1 MEFRQLEYFIQ
12 ICKEGS
18 FTKAAEVLMVSQ
30 PTLSQQIRLLE
41 QDFGTPLFDRVGRGI
56 EINDAGKILF
66 EKGIAVMRLIEDSRE
81 ETSELINT
89 QKNEMIIGI
98 FPSDLTYL
106 MPRFV
111 QFNEQYPDISIKFV
125 DMEDTSGQ
133 IQQNKINIGISAD
146 LEPNKQID
154 CIHLFNEELA
164 LVVSKDHPWAE
175 KVEIPFR
182 ELEKLPNVMFV
193 KDTKLRKK
201 LDDYINKT
209 GISLFLNVETTSTS
223 TLLNM
228 VHLGVGVTIMSL
240 RLVES
245 YNCPN
250 IKIIRLIDPKPIRE
264 VKLYMHK
271 DKLMSHRVRTFTNHF
286 PEFTKDL

>member
-12 ICKEGS
+12 IYKEGS

-41 QDFGTPLFDRVGRGI
+41 QEFGTPLFDRVGRGI
-56 EINDAGKILF
+56 EINEAGKILY
-66 EKGIAVMRLIEDSRE
+66 EKGISVMQLIKDSRI
-81 ETSELINT
+81 ETSELING
-89 QKNEMIIGI
+89 QKNELIVGI
-98 FPSDLTYL
+98 FPSDLIYL

-111 QFNEQYPDISIKFV
+111 QFNEQYPNISIKFV
-125 DMEDTSGQ
+125 DMEDKSGPLL
-133 IQQNKINIGISAD
+133 QNKIDIGISTD
-146 LEPNKQID
+146 LESNKQID
-154 CIHLFNEELA
+154 GIHLFYEELA

-182 ELEKLPNVMFV
+182 ELEKLPNVLFV
-193 KDTKLRKK
+193 KDTELRKK

-250 IKIIRLIDPKPIRE
+250 IKIIRLIDPKPTRE

-271 DKLMSHRVRTFTNHF
+271 DKLMPHPVRTFINHIK
-286 PEFTKDL
+286 EFTKDL

>member
-18 FTKAAEVLMVSQ
+18 FTKAAVVLMVSQ

-41 QDFGTPLFDRVGRGI
+41 QEFGTPLFDRVGRGI
-56 EINDAGKILF
+56 EITEAGTILF
-66 EKGIAVMRLIEDSRE
+66 EKGIAVMRLIEDSRK
-81 ETSELINT
+81 ETFELRNI
-89 QKNEMIIGI
+89 QKNGITIGI

-111 QFNEQYPDISIKFV
+111 QFNEQYPNISIKFV
-125 DMEDTSGQ
+125 DMEDNPGQ
-133 IQQNKINIGISAD
+133 LLQNKIDIGISTD
-146 LEPNKQID
+146 LESNKQID
-154 CIHLFNEELA
+154 SIHLFYEELA
-164 LVVSKDHPWAE
+164 LVVSKDHPWAD
-175 KVEIPFR
+175 KVVIPFR
-182 ELEKLPNVMFV
+182 ELEKLQNIFFV
-193 KDTKLRKK
+193 KDTKIRKK

-228 VHLGVGVTIMSL
+228 VHLGVGVTIISL
-240 RLVES
+240 RLVET

-250 IKIIRLIDPKPIRE
+250 IKIIRLIDPTPTRE
-264 VKLYMHK
+264 VKLFMHK
-271 DKLMSHRVRTFTNHF
+271 DKMMPPTVRTFISHIQ
-286 PEFTKDL
+286 EFTKDL

>member
-30 PTLSQQIRLLE
+30 PTLSQQIRVLE
-41 QDFGTPLFDRVGRGI
+41 QEFGTPLFDRVGRGI
-56 EINDAGKILF
+56 EINEAGKILY
-66 EKGIAVMRLIEDSRE
+66 EKGISVMQLIKDSRI
-81 ETSELINT
+81 ETSELING
-89 QKNEMIIGI
+89 QKLEMIIGI

-111 QFNEQYPDISIKFV
+111 QFNEEYPNISIKFV

-133 IQQNKINIGISAD
+133 LLQNKIDIGISAD
-146 LEPNKQID
+146 LEPNKHID

-182 ELEKLPNVMFV
+182 ELEKLPNVLFV

-228 VHLGVGVTIMSL
+228 VHLGVGATIMSL

-250 IKIIRLIDPKPIRE
+250 IKIIRLIDPKPTRE
-264 VKLYMHK
+264 VKIYMHK
-271 DKLMSHRVRTFTNHF
+271 DKLMPYTARSFINYI